1 MTSLLRDPLLWI
13 LLVVLAA
20 AVAAVVRA
28 RRTNM
33 ALRLQEDALRRE
45 LGAEKAERALL
56 LSETTALEQRHRE
69 ALAEVRQEAEEETKS
84 VLKAAMR
91 TLQVLADEQQLIID
105 RTQKNYGDD
114 PGVVADLM
122 EIDHANSQFNRR
134 AQGIAVLC
142 GGWLGRREHP
152 ASVFD
157 VARSAQGR
165 IRHFDRVEINA
176 QVNVTIVSKAV
187 EPLAVVLAELLANAT
202 NYSAPEMPVVVGIQA
217 VPNGVCLIVDD
228 YGVGMSQEEKDRAAA
243 LLSPQGPVD
252 LLALGNPPKFGF
264 AVSGVLAARYGFRVS
279 VDTPSPYGG
288 VRAVVLLPGDLLTAD
303 ADAPATAGGARE
315 RTAAVAGGRARDLA
329 PAAPAVVPT
338 AATRPVGTT
347 AGGLPK
353 RRRVAAERTPAATP
367 RADAGRP
374 GPPEQPQR
382 SDDRAGDSSET
393 TASRLGAFARGTA
406 RGRDTTISEGSE
418 EQ

>member
-1 MTSLLRDPLLWI
+1 MTSLLQDPLLWI
-13 LLVVLAA
+13 LLVVLVA
-20 AVAAVVRA
+20 AVAATTRA

-33 ALRLQEDALRRE
+33 ALRVQKDALQRE
-45 LGAEKAERALL
+45 LGAEKTERAQLRNEL
-56 LSETTALEQRHRE
+56 TALEHRHHD
-69 ALAEVRQEAEEETKS
+69 ALSQVRQEAEEETKS

-122 EIDHANSQFNRR
+122 EIDHSNSQFNRR

-152 ASVFD
+152 ATVFD

-176 QVNVTIVSKAV
+176 QVNVTVVSKAV

-202 NYSAPEMPVVVGIQA
+202 NYSAPEMPVVVSIQS
-217 VPNGVCLIVDD
+217 VPNGVCVIIDD
-228 YGVGMSQEEKDRAAA
+228 YGVGMSQEEKDRAAE
-243 LLSPQGPVD
+243 LLAPRGPVD
-252 LLALGNPPKFGF
+252 LVALGNPPKFGF

-288 VRAVVLLPGDLLTAD
+288 VRAVILLPEDLLTAETP
-303 ADAPATAGGARE
+303 APAAAGGTHDTAAAANTAE
-315 RTAAVAGGRARDLA
+315 RTRSLA
-329 PAAPAVVPT
+329 PAAPATVPT
-338 AATRPVGTT
+338 APTRAVGTT

-353 RRRVAAERTPAATP
+353 RRRVAAAQTPARTT
-367 RADAGRP
+367 RP
-374 GPPEQPQR
+374 EPEPDQHDSP
-382 SDDRAGDSSET
+382 SASSSET
-393 TASRLGAFARGTA
+393 TASRIGAFARGTA
-406 RGRDTTISEGSE
+406 RGRDTTTSEGSE

>member
-13 LLVVLAA
+13 LLVVLAVA
-20 AVAAVVRA
+20 AVAVTRA

-33 ALRLQEDALRRE
+33 ALRVQEDALRRE
-45 LGAEKAERALL
+45 LGAEKSERALL
-56 LSETTALEQRHRE
+56 RSETTALEHRHRE

-157 VARSAQGR
+157 VVRSAQGR
-165 IRHFDRVEINA
+165 VRHFDRVEINA
-176 QVNVTIVSKAV
+176 QVNVTVVSKAV

-202 NYSAPEMPVVVGIQA
+202 NYSAPETPVVVGIQA

-288 VRAVVLLPGDLLTAD
+288 VRAVVLLPGDLLTSDD
-303 ADAPATAGGARE
+303 AAPASAGGARGK
-315 RTAAVAGGRARDLA
+315 TPAVAARRRRD
-329 PAAPAVVPT
+329 PDPAPAVVPT

-353 RRRVAAERTPAATP
+353 RRRVAAERMTARTSLT
-367 RADAGRP
+367 DAGPP
-374 GPPEQPQR
+374 GPPEQPR
-382 SDDRAGDSSET
+382 HDDPAGDSSET

-406 RGRDTTISEGSE
+406 RGRDTTNSEGSE